1 MSGKKTHKQLTRTL
15 ERKPDVPRP
24 DEFDPDVGQAAGRLP
39 RHREKRESE
48 YPVSRAGMHQES
60 RQHTKGGRG

>member
-1 MSGKKTHKQLTRTL
+1 MSGKKTREQLTRTL

-24 DEFDPDVGQAAGRLP
+24 DEFDPEAVEEARRLP
-39 RHREKRESE
+39 RHRERRESE

-60 RQHTKGGRG
+60 RQHKGRG